1 MISLCLAESNRE
13 FENEE
18 RKFWIQSSDICMTV
32 LTHGNIWEIKPT
44 FFPPSDHTRKLLT
57 FCIVH

>member
-13 FENEE
+13 FENKE

-44 FFPPSDHTRKLLT
+44 FFSP
-57 FCIVH
+57 